1 MQRKG
6 QSILLSLRKAHLFF
20 KSRDSV
26 IFICENILFLRDFTT
41 VYIIR
46 ILISLQVDIITVASL
61 GTSDQCRQGGRR
73 LRKPRSNRGDSAVGE
88 VEVHHHFH

>member
-6 QSILLSLRKAHLFF
+6 QSILLSLRKVHLFF
-20 KSRDSV
+20 KSRDSI

-46 ILISLQVDIITVASL
+46 ILISLQGDIITVASL
-61 GTSDQCRQGGRR
+61 GTSDH
-73 LRKPRSNRGDSAVGE
+73 SAAKEDVVFVNPDQTE
-88 VEVHHHFH
+88 ETAQ